1 MKREL
6 YFKDGNYFGVALKIN
21 DLWVIKTFDAW
32 DETYTKCD
40 TVKDIKKYLKD
51 NKLDIIKF
59 KGDNLW

>member
-21 DLWVIKTFDAW
+21 DLWVIKTFDTW

-51 NKLDIIKF
+51 NKLVIIK
-59 KGDNLW
+59 